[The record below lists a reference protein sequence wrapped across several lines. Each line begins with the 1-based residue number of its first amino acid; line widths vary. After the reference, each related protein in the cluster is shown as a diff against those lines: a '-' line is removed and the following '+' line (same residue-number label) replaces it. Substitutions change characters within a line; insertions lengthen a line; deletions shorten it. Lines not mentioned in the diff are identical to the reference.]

1 MAASHLFNL
10 ITRAYKGR
18 RLALAPLMPDVRHT
32 NPIASIERGDMG
44 KHEKLLFQVLRGTSD
59 ANVAFDDLR
68 QLLLRLG
75 FEERKR
81 GSHHTFRRSGIEEKI
96 NLQRDDS
103 KAKAYQV
110 RQVRAVILKYKL
122 GGELEDAQV

>member
-1 MAASHLFNL
+1 MS
-10 ITRAYKGR
+10 
-18 RLALAPLMPDVRHT
+18 DT
-32 NPIASIERGDMG
+32 NI
-44 KHEKLLFQVLRGTSD
+44 
-59 ANVAFDDLR
+59 AFDDLR

-81 GSHHTFRRSGIEEKI
+81 GSHHIFRKEGIEEKI

-103 KAKAYQV
+103 KAKSYQV

-122 GGELEDAQV
+122 GGVL